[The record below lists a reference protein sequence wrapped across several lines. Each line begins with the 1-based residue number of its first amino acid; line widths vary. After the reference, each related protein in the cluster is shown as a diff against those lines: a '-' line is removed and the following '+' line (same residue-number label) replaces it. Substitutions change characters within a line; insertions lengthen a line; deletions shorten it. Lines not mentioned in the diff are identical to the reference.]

1 MNVVSEPGELNVVS
15 EPGELNEVAEP
26 EELKKVTVPT
36 VLNKANQL
44 EEMKQISLPKVL
56 KGVEG
61 TLGMD
66 MKQLKGYVE
75 TDVETGNT
83 NYMMMGETGKEGREP
98 SKKLVQKA
106 IDKIFA

>member
-1 MNVVSEPGELNVVS
+1 M
-15 EPGELNEVAEP
+15 
-26 EELKKVTVPT
+26 
-36 VLNKANQL
+36 
-44 EEMKQISLPKVL
+44 
-56 KGVEG
+56 
-61 TLGMD
+61 
-66 MKQLKGYVE
+66 KGYVE